1 MKKLFSAL
9 QISPLFLG
17 ILFLFAYLESIRSRV
32 LPGQTINWYILTPE
46 AAVGTL
52 IKAIFILFILR
63 YSFRWWYGP
72 LDFPIKKAPAAGAI
86 SFGFLTYLVFSNLMA
101 VGIALIFDT
110 WERNFTR
117 EILLSVNIAHV
128 LDFIV
133 YGGFYLTFLLVQ
145 EYKNHQQK
153 LASYELALSDSRF
166 AQLKQQLNPHF
177 LFNNLNILD
186 QLIEENPQSA
196 SLFLQNFAELY
207 RYPLEKS
214 MSKLVSLA
222 EEVDFAKAYFSLMKE
237 KYGDA
242 YRLEVLSDP
251 IPGKIPPLTLQLLI
265 ENAILHNF
273 GTQENPI
280 TLQIKVDHKIEVSNN
295 YIPFPKPKHQGGR
308 GLQNLK
314 EQYQLLTEEPI
325 QIIKSEERFAV
336 LLPIIPTDA

>member
-1 MKKLFSAL
+1 MKKLFSSL
-9 QISPLFLG
+9 QISPIFLG

-110 WERNFTR
+110 WDRNFTQ

-153 LASYELALSDSRF
+153 LSTYELALADSRF
-166 AQLKQQLNPHF
+166 ARLKQQLNPHF
-177 LFNNLNILD
+177 LFNNLNVLD
-186 QLIEENPQSA
+186 HLIEENPKSA
-196 SLFLQNFAELY
+196 SRFLQNFAELY

-214 MSKLVSLA
+214 TTKLVSIS
-222 EEVDFAKAYFSLMKE
+222 EEIDFAQAYFALMSE
-237 KYGDA
+237 KYGKA
-242 YRLEVLSDP
+242 YQVIIKSEHP
-251 IPGKIPPLTLQLLI
+251 QAKIPPLTLQLLI
-265 ENAILHNF
+265 ENAVLHNF
-273 GTQENPI
+273 GTENNPVILEI
-280 TLQIKVDHKIEVSNN
+280 TVSEKIEVSNN
-295 YIPFPKPKHQGGR
+295 RVPFSNPKHQGGR

-314 EQYQLLTEEPI
+314 EQYQLLTAESI
-325 QIIKSEERFAV
+325 QIAKTDSRFTV
-336 LLPIIPTDA
+336 ILPLIPTEA